1 MSAPPS
7 MAKPT
12 TCCSLRL
19 CRMEPRLGPTA
30 AWANLFS
37 HRSKG
42 VAVLHLCHPLGF
54 PGMTSCPLRQNEN
67 EHDHKHRDDRGGNWT
82 AQGEPTM
89 I

>member
-1 MSAPPS
+1 MSAPPP

-19 CRMEPRLGPTA
+19 CRMSPRLGPTA

-42 VAVLHLCHPLGF
+42 VAVLHLCHPLAL
-54 PGMTSCPLRQNEN
+54 PGMSSCPLRQNEN
-67 EHDHKHRDDRGGNWT
+67 EHDHKHCDDGRGNWT
-82 AQGEPTM
+82 AQGEPAM
-89 I
+89 V